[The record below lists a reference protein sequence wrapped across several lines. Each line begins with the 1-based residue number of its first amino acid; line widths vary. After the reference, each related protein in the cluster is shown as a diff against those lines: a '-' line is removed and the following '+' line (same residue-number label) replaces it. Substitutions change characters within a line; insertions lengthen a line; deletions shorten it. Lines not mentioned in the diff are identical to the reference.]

1 MLSPAVMFSL
11 LSTGPGGVHHIA
23 LDVQCHESPAATH
36 STGLDSSSDSVY
48 SVEGHALRHLTDNHI
63 CQGALSKGLATQ
75 TCALEADGLPNR
87 HSQLHV
93 LASNTACSLHSFGGR
108 RTISTPGWAFD
119 QVRPHIER
127 TPPKPPT
134 QITIPQHNISPH
146 LAPVVC
152 RPHTW
157 RRSWSMSSAVA
168 WAPRC
173 CCTSPRCS
181 ATPSNGSGWYKAS
194 QISARIFVRS
204 SCPSGRCAAA
214 ALQLRPM

>member
-1 MLSPAVMFSL
+1 MNPSQTKLACRQSQQPGCYSKARSRHVYFYHVTISSTTCFAPILMLSPAVMFSL

-108 RTISTPGWAFD
+108 HTTSTPGWAFEHLID
-119 QVRPHIER
+119 HVRAYIV
-127 TPPKPPT
+127 PP
-134 QITIPQHNISPH
+134 
-146 LAPVVC
+146 
-152 RPHTW
+152 
-157 RRSWSMSSAVA
+157 
-168 WAPRC
+168 PR
-173 CCTSPRCS
+173 
-181 ATPSNGSGWYKAS
+181 
-194 QISARIFVRS
+194 
-204 SCPSGRCAAA
+204 
-214 ALQLRPM
+214 